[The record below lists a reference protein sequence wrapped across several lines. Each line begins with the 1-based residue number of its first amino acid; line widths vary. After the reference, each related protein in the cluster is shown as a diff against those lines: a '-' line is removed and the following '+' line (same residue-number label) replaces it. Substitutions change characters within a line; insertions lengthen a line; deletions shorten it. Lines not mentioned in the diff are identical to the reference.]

1 MRSWRKPIVADGR
14 RRLDNELVARGL
26 ARSRSQAA
34 DLIGRGLV
42 LVDGKPARK
51 AGAPVSAGAEVK
63 VDAVAAARV
72 SRAGAKLDHA
82 LDHFR
87 LDASGRVALD
97 IGAATGGFTQVLLRR
112 GAVRVYAVDVG
123 HGQLAAELR
132 SDSRVVCLEG
142 RDARMLSRA
151 DIPEP
156 IEAITVDVSF
166 IALDK
171 VLPEPLSLAAPGAWL
186 VALVKPQFELG
197 RDALGKGGIVRDPAA
212 GEASALNA
220 SRWLEN
226 RGGWVVQGLVESPLA
241 GRDGNREWLVAAVKA
256 H

>member
-1 MRSWRKPIVADGR
+1 MRSWRTPIVADGR

-34 DLIGRGLV
+34 DLIDRGLV
-42 LVDGKPARK
+42 LVDGEPARK
-51 AGAPVSAGAEVK
+51 AGTSVSAAAEVT

-72 SRAGAKLDHA
+72 SRAAAKLDHA

-87 LDASGRVALD
+87 LDASGRTVLD
-97 IGAATGGFTQVLLRR
+97 IGAATGGFTQVLLQR

-132 SDSRVVCLEG
+132 SDPRVVSLEG
-142 RDARMLSRA
+142 RDARTLGRA
-151 DIPEP
+151 DVPEP
-156 IEAITVDVSF
+156 VGAITVDVSF
-166 IALDK
+166 IALAK
-171 VLPEPLSLAAPGAWL
+171 VLPAPLDLAAAGAWL

-197 RDALGKGGIVRDPAA
+197 RDALGKGGIVRDPCA

-220 SRWLEN
+220 ARWLEN

-241 GRDGNREWLVAAVKA
+241 GKDGNREWLLAANRMA
-256 H
+256 